1 MCSPVRA
8 SQIAHALKPPR
19 VSVLRSLE
27 ELMKH
32 GYLERVGNAYRV
44 TDKVNIPEPAE
55 ETAAANRHG
64 GGDCEEVGGSGRFGL
79 DRPSVT
85 LPHHERIRRH
95 CYLIRNGARRWRKG

>member
-32 GYLERVGNAYRV
+32 GYLERVGPRLQQACNRLILQPRFSNSDSLAMS
-44 TDKVNIPEPAE
+44 
-55 ETAAANRHG
+55 AAMR
-64 GGDCEEVGGSGRFGL
+64 
-79 DRPSVT
+79 
-85 LPHHERIRRH
+85 
-95 CYLIRNGARRWRKG
+95 